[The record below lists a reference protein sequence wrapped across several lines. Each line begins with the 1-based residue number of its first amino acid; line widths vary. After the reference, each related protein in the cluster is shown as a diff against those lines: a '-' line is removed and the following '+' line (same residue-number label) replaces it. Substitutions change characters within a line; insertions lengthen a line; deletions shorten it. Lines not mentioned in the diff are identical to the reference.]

1 MKISRKTQKAY
12 IISMFLVSLIL
23 AAAGTSAVYA
33 KYVKDVPF
41 SGNVTVQAN
50 LVDTFVLFEHNA
62 ERTAL
67 GDYSL
72 GGTEVSGNE
81 YVLMPGVDIK
91 KDPQIRITGK
101 TEVPAY
107 LYIEVVDTTPGTVT
121 YSIESCWSVVADV
134 TGPHGGSVYVY
145 TPKFT
150 TDMNIKIIVNDIL
163 TVKDS
168 LVHPVAES
176 YSLDFYAYMAQVPN
190 AADTP
195 AAVFAQSFTNTN
207 N

>member
-1 MKISRKTQKAY
+1 MKISRKVQKVC

-23 AAAGTSAVYA
+23 AATGIGAVYA
-33 KYVKDVPF
+33 KYVKKTEF
-41 SGNVTVQAN
+41 KGNVTVQAD
-50 LVDTFVLFEHNA
+50 LVGTFELFEHIA
-62 ERTAL
+62 ERTTL

-72 GGTEVSGNE
+72 GATEVSGNE

-107 LYIEVVDTTPGTVT
+107 LYIEVVNKMPDTVT

-134 TGPHGGSVYVY
+134 TGPNGGSVYVY

-176 YSLDFYAYMAQVPN
+176 YSLDFYAYMAQKN
-190 AADTP
+190 GEATAE
-195 AAVFAQSFTNTN
+195 AVFTSNFLP
-207 N
+207 

>member
-1 MKISRKTQKAY
+1 MKINRKVQKVY

-23 AAAGTSAVYA
+23 AAAGTGAVYA
-33 KYVKDVPF
+33 KYVKKTEF
-41 SGNVTVQAN
+41 KGNVTVQAD
-50 LVDTFVLFEHNA
+50 LVDTFELFEHVA
-62 ERTAL
+62 ERTTL

-72 GGTEVSGNE
+72 GATEVSGNE

-134 TGPHGGSVYVY
+134 TGPNGGIIYVY
-145 TPKFT
+145 TSELT
-150 TDMNIKIIVNDIL
+150 TNMTIDIIVDNVL

-176 YSLDFYAYMAQVPN
+176 YSLDFYAYMAQKN
-190 AADTP
+190 GEATAE
-195 AAVFAQSFTNTN
+195 AVFTSNFLP
-207 N
+207 